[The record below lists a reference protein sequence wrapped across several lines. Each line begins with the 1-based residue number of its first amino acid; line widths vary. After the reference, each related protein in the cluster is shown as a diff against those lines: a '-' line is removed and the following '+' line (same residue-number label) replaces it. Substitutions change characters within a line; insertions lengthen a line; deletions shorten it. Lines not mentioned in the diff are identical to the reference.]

1 MLYPQPMPNRVFAAL
16 TAATF
21 GWGLAAVGVRYAF
34 EEGAST
40 FTVIGVRLGAAAL
53 AVSAFAALARR
64 SITAQEWRRGSLI
77 GIPRI
82 ALGPILFIASLQ
94 HISAGVESIL
104 ITLIPVATA
113 LMAWIFLN
121 ERLRRIQLV
130 GFAVALTGAV
140 VIISS
145 GDSGLGAGEGNPLV
159 GGLLA
164 MGGVLAAAISGVLQ
178 RRFAPDHDTVPLAV
192 PMFITGGAV
201 AFAFALLFGDFEP
214 GALNGQLW
222 ALLIALGLGSTLLPF
237 VMTLYASKFTTAA
250 RVSLVAYVAP
260 IISIFG
266 GIVLLDEVLTGR
278 IVLGGLM
285 SLSGVFLAGSGAR
298 KESAAQSVPA
308 TATGVAGD

>member
-1 MLYPQPMPNRVFAAL
+1 MPNRVLAAL

-40 FTVIGVRLGAAAL
+40 FTVIGVRLGAAAV
-53 AVSAFAALARR
+53 AVSAFAALTRR
-64 SITAQEWRRGSLI
+64 TSTAQEWRRGSLI

-82 ALGPILFIASLQ
+82 ALGPIFFISSLQ

-113 LMAWIFLN
+113 LMAWVFLK

-130 GFAVALTGAV
+130 GFAIALAGAI

-145 GDSGLGAGEGNPLV
+145 GDSGLGAGEGDPFI

-164 MGGVLAAAISGVLQ
+164 MGGVISAAISGVLQ

-201 AFAFALLFGDFEP
+201 AFTFALLFGDFDP

-237 VMTLYASKFTTAA
+237 VMTLYASKYTTAA
-250 RVSLVAYVAP
+250 RVSLVAYAAP
-260 IISIFG
+260 VISIMG

-278 IVLGGLM
+278 IIVGGLM
-285 SLSGVFLAGSGAR
+285 SLTGVFLAGSGAR
-298 KESAAQSVPA
+298 REARSV
-308 TATGVAGD
+308 TAGSTASGVAGN

>member
-1 MLYPQPMPNRVFAAL
+1 MSNRVFASL
-16 TAATF
+16 TAATL

-53 AVSAFAALARR
+53 AVSAFAAVARR
-64 SITAQEWRRGSLI
+64 TSTAQEWRRGSLI

-113 LMAWIFLN
+113 LMAWIFLG
-121 ERLRRIQLV
+121 ERLRQVQLL
-130 GFAVALTGAV
+130 GFAIALAGAV

-164 MGGVLAAAISGVLQ
+164 MGGVIAAAISGVLQ

-214 GALNGQLW
+214 GALDARLW

-237 VMTLYASKFTTAA
+237 VMTLYASKYTTAA

-260 IISIFG
+260 IISIMG

-278 IVLGGLM
+278 IIFGGLM
-285 SLSGVFLAGSGAR
+285 SLAGVFLAGSGAR
-298 KESAAQSVPA
+298 KEAAAVPVAASAA
-308 TATGVAGD
+308 GVAGD